1 MSTGKTDVAT
11 ATRFPGARIAEMLR
25 EYAIV
30 VSFFVLLLILTV
42 TARHFVTWVNFL
54 NTLESGAIYGIVAIA
69 FTILLIVAEFD
80 LCSGAIYVLAGIVAA
95 KLQPVLGNGAALAL
109 GVGSGLLIGIFNG
122 LAVTYLRVNSFIA
135 TLASSLMVVGLGTE
149 ITAGFQ
155 LYIADPGFGALG
167 NGKFLGLDYFI
178 WIFIAFTLICGFILS
193 RTKLG
198 RWLYAAGGNPEAA
211 RLSGINVRALRIG
224 AFAFSGFAAG
234 VAGVVLISRTGTA
247 IAGDG
252 LSDVL
257 FPAIAAVVVG
267 GTSIQGGRGAVWRTV
282 LGIFFLEFIRNGFNL
297 LEVNPYYQA
306 IIQGAIILTAV
317 AADALSRRSA

>member
-1 MSTGKTDVAT
+1 MSKSEA
-11 ATRFPGARIAEMLR
+11 ARAARPLASTIVEILR

-30 VSFFVLLLILTV
+30 VSFLILLIILSATADHFLT
-42 TARHFVTWVNFL
+42 WINLL
-54 NTLESGAIYGIVAIA
+54 NTLESGSIYGIVAIA
-69 FTILLIVAEFD
+69 FTVLLIVAEFD

-95 KLQPVLGNGAALAL
+95 KLQPELGNWPAL
-109 GVGSGLLIGIFNG
+109 GMGVAAGLIIGIGNG
-122 LAVTYLRVNSFIA
+122 LVVSYLRVNSFIA
-135 TLASSLMVVGLGTE
+135 TLASSLMVVGIGTE

-155 LYIADPGFGALG
+155 LYIADPGFAVLG
-167 NGKFLGLDYFI
+167 NAKLFGVDYFI
-178 WIFIAFTLICGFILS
+178 WIFIAFALICGFILW

-198 RWLYAAGGNPEAA
+198 RWLFAAGGNPEAA
-211 RLSGINVRALRIG
+211 RLSGINIQALRIG
-224 AFAFSGFAAG
+224 GFAFSGFAAG
-234 VAGVVLISRTGTA
+234 VAGAVLISRTGTA

-252 LSDVL
+252 LADVL

-267 GTSIQGGRGAVWRTV
+267 GTSIQGGRGAIWRTV

-317 AADALSRRSA
+317 SADALSRRSA

>member
-1 MSTGKTDVAT
+1 MSRTET
-11 ATRFPGARIAEMLR
+11 APRPGLSVGGVVEVLR
-25 EYAIV
+25 NYAIV
-30 VSFFVLLLILTV
+30 VSFVVLLVILSA
-42 TARHFVTWVNFL
+42 TADHFLTWINFL
-54 NTLESGAIYGIVAIA
+54 NTLESGSIYGIVAIA

-80 LCSGAIYVLAGIVAA
+80 LCSGAIYVLTGIVAA
-95 KLQPVLGNGAALAL
+95 KLQPELGNAPALAL
-109 GVGSGLLIGIFNG
+109 GVVAGLLIGIFNG

-149 ITAGFQ
+149 ITNGFQ
-155 LYIADPGFGALG
+155 LYIAEPSFGVLG
-167 NGKFLGLDYFI
+167 NGKFLGIDYFI
-178 WIFIAFTLICGFILS
+178 WIFVAFALICGFILS

-198 RWLYAAGGNPEAA
+198 RWLFAAGGNPEAA

-234 VAGVVLISRTGTA
+234 VAGAVLISRTGTA

-252 LSDVL
+252 LADVL

-267 GTSIQGGRGAVWRTV
+267 GTSIQGGRGAIWRTV

-317 AADALSRRSA
+317 AADALSRRST

>member
-1 MSTGKTDVAT
+1 MAGTE
-11 ATRFPGARIAEMLR
+11 ATRPVRPSVGTIFEILR

-30 VSFFVLLLILTV
+30 VSFVVLLIILSA
-42 TARHFVTWVNFL
+42 TADHFLTWINLL
-54 NTLESGAIYGIVAIA
+54 NTLESGSIYGIVAIA
-69 FTILLIVAEFD
+69 FTMLLIVAEFD
-80 LCSGAIYVLAGIVAA
+80 LCSGAIYVLAGVVAA
-95 KLQPVLGNGAALAL
+95 KLEPNLGVWPALAL
-109 GVGSGLLIGIFNG
+109 GVGTGLAIGILNG
-122 LAVTYLRVNSFIA
+122 VVVSFLRVNSFIA
-135 TLASSLMVVGLGTE
+135 TLASSLMVVGIGTE
-149 ITAGFQ
+149 VTNGFQ
-155 LYIADPGFGALG
+155 LYIADPEFAVLG
-167 NGKFLGLDYFI
+167 NDKLFGVDYFV
-178 WIFIAFTLICGFILS
+178 WIFIGFALICGFILS

-198 RWLYAAGGNPEAA
+198 RWLYASGGNPEAA

-234 VAGVVLISRTGTA
+234 VAGAVLISRTGTA

-252 LSDVL
+252 LADVL

-267 GTSIQGGRGAVWRTV
+267 GTSVQGGRGAIWRTV

-317 AADALSRRSA
+317 SADALSRRSS

>member
-1 MSTGKTDVAT
+1 LSASKTNTST
-11 ATRFPGARIAEMLR
+11 ATRLASARLAEMMR

-30 VSFFVLLLILTV
+30 FSFFILLLILTA
-42 TARHFVTWVNFL
+42 TAQHFVTWVNFL
-54 NTLESGAIYGIVAIA
+54 NTLESGSIYGIVAIA

-80 LCSGAIYVLAGIVAA
+80 LCSGATYVLAGIVAA
-95 KLQPVLGNGAALAL
+95 KLQPLFGNGAALAL
-109 GVGSGLLIGIFNG
+109 GVAAGLLIGIFNG

-135 TLASSLMVVGLGTE
+135 TLASSLMVVGIGTE
-149 ITAGFQ
+149 ITNGFQ
-155 LYIADPGFGALG
+155 LYIADPRFSALG
-167 NGKFLGLDYFI
+167 NGKLLGFDYFI
-178 WIFIAFTLICGFILS
+178 WIFVAFALVCGFILW

-252 LSDVL
+252 LADVL

-267 GTSIQGGRGAVWRTV
+267 GTSIQGGRGAIWRTV

-317 AADALSRRSA
+317 AADALSRRSS

>member
-1 MSTGKTDVAT
+1 MSGKLTIAT
-11 ATRFPGARIAEMLR
+11 AVEALR

-30 VSFFVLLLILTV
+30 ASFLILLIILSA
-42 TARHFVTWVNFL
+42 TADHFITWINFL
-54 NTLESGAIYGIVAIA
+54 NTLESGLIYGIVAIA
-69 FTILLIVAEFD
+69 FTVLLIVAEFD

-95 KLQPVLGNGAALAL
+95 KLQPELGNAPALAL
-109 GVGSGLLIGIFNG
+109 GCGAGLLIGVFNG

-135 TLASSLMVVGLGTE
+135 TLASSLMVVGIGTE
-149 ITAGFQ
+149 VTNGFQ
-155 LYIADPGFGALG
+155 LYIAEPSFGQLG
-167 NGKFLGLDYFI
+167 NGKLFGIDYFV
-178 WIFIAFTLICGFILS
+178 WIFVAFALVCGFILS

-234 VAGVVLISRTGTA
+234 VAGAVLISRTGTA

-252 LSDVL
+252 LGDLV

-267 GTSIQGGRGAVWRTV
+267 GTSILGGRGAIWRTV
-282 LGIFFLEFIRNGFNL
+282 LGVLFLEFIRNGFNL
-297 LEVNPYYQA
+297 LEVNPYFQD
-306 IIQGAIILTAV
+306 IIRGGIILTAV
-317 AADALSRRSA
+317 GIDAMSRRST

>member
-1 MSTGKTDVAT
+1 MTRTDAVHPAKLSIGKNLVE
-11 ATRFPGARIAEMLR
+11 IVR

-30 VSFFVLLLILTV
+30 VSFLALLIILSATADHFLT
-42 TARHFVTWVNFL
+42 WINLL
-54 NTLESGAIYGIVAIA
+54 NTLESGSIYGIVAIA
-69 FTILLIVAEFD
+69 FTMLLIVAEFD

-95 KLQPVLGNGAALAL
+95 KFQPELGTWPALLLGIAAGLA
-109 GVGSGLLIGIFNG
+109 IGFFNG
-122 LAVTYLRVNSFIA
+122 LVVTYLRVNSFIA

-149 ITAGFQ
+149 VTNGFQ
-155 LYIADPGFGALG
+155 LYIADPGFAALG
-167 NGKFLGLDYFI
+167 NGKFIGIDYFI
-178 WIFIAFTLICGFILS
+178 WIFIAFALVCGFTLS

-198 RWLYAAGGNPEAA
+198 RWIYASGGNPEAA

-234 VAGVVLISRTGTA
+234 VAGAVLISRTSTA

-252 LSDVL
+252 LADVL

-267 GTSIQGGRGAVWRTV
+267 GTSVQGGRGAIWRTV

>member
-1 MSTGKTDVAT
+1 
-11 ATRFPGARIAEMLR
+11 
-25 EYAIV
+25 
-30 VSFFVLLLILTV
+30 
-42 TARHFVTWVNFL
+42 
-54 NTLESGAIYGIVAIA
+54 
-69 FTILLIVAEFD
+69 
-80 LCSGAIYVLAGIVAA
+80 
-95 KLQPVLGNGAALAL
+95 
-109 GVGSGLLIGIFNG
+109 
-122 LAVTYLRVNSFIA
+122 
-135 TLASSLMVVGLGTE
+135 MVVGIGTE
-149 ITAGFQ
+149 ITNGFQ
-155 LYIADPGFGALG
+155 LYIADPSFSALG
-167 NGKFLGLDYFI
+167 NGKLLGFDYFI
-178 WIFIAFTLICGFILS
+178 WIFVGFAVVCGFILW

-252 LSDVL
+252 LADVL

-317 AADALSRRSA
+317 AADALSRRPS

>member
-1 MSTGKTDVAT
+1 LSASKTDPAT
-11 ATRFPGARIAEMLR
+11 ATRLPIGRIAEMLR

-30 VSFFVLLLILTV
+30 ISFFILLLILTA
-42 TARHFVTWVNFL
+42 TAQHFVTWVNFL
-54 NTLESGAIYGIVAIA
+54 NTLESGSIYGIVAIA
-69 FTILLIVAEFD
+69 FTLLLIVAEFD

-95 KLQPVLGNGAALAL
+95 KLQPTLGNGAALAL
-109 GVGSGLLIGIFNG
+109 GVAAGLLIGIFNG

-135 TLASSLMVVGLGTE
+135 TLASSLMVVGIGTE
-149 ITAGFQ
+149 ITNGFQ
-155 LYIADPGFGALG
+155 LYIADPSFGALG
-167 NGKFLGLDYFI
+167 NGKLLGFDYFI
-178 WIFIAFTLICGFILS
+178 WIFVAFALICGFILS

-252 LSDVL
+252 LADVL

-317 AADALSRRSA
+317 AADALSRRSS

>member
-1 MSTGKTDVAT
+1 MSTTRSDT
-11 ATRFPGARIAEMLR
+11 ARPKLSLNMLVEACR

-30 VSFFVLLLILTV
+30 VSFLILLIILSA
-42 TARHFVTWVNFL
+42 TAEHFVTWINFL
-54 NTLESGAIYGIVAIA
+54 NTLESGSIYGIVAIA

-95 KLQPVLGNGAALAL
+95 KLQPSLGTAPALAL
-109 GVGSGLLIGIFNG
+109 GCGAGLLIGVFNG
-122 LAVTYLRVNSFIA
+122 VAVTYLRVNSFIA

-149 ITAGFQ
+149 ITNGFQ
-155 LYIADPGFGALG
+155 LYISDPSFGTLG
-167 NGKFLGLDYFI
+167 NGKFLGFDYFI
-178 WIFIAFTLICGFILS
+178 WIFVAFALLSGFILS

-234 VAGVVLISRTGTA
+234 VAGAVLISRTGTA

-252 LSDVL
+252 LADVL

-267 GTSIQGGRGAVWRTV
+267 GTSIQGGRGAIWRTV

-317 AADALSRRSA
+317 SADALSRRS

>member
-1 MSTGKTDVAT
+1 MAGTE
-11 ATRFPGARIAEMLR
+11 ATRPVKPSVGTVFEILR

-30 VSFFVLLLILTV
+30 VSFVVLLIILSA
-42 TARHFVTWVNFL
+42 TADHFLTWINLL
-54 NTLESGAIYGIVAIA
+54 NTLESGSIYGIVAIA

-80 LCSGAIYVLAGIVAA
+80 LCSGAIYVLAGVVAA
-95 KLQPVLGNGAALAL
+95 KLEPNLGVWPALAL
-109 GVGSGLLIGIFNG
+109 GVGAGLAIGILNG
-122 LAVTYLRVNSFIA
+122 VVVSLLRVNSFIA
-135 TLASSLMVVGLGTE
+135 TLASSLMVVGIGTE
-149 ITAGFQ
+149 VTNGFQ
-155 LYIADPGFGALG
+155 LYIADPEFAVLG
-167 NGKFLGLDYFI
+167 NDKLFGVDYFV
-178 WIFIAFTLICGFILS
+178 WIFIGFALICGFILS

-198 RWLYAAGGNPEAA
+198 RWLYASGGNPEAA

-234 VAGVVLISRTGTA
+234 VAGAVLISRTGTA

-252 LSDVL
+252 LADVL

-267 GTSIQGGRGAVWRTV
+267 GTSVQGGRGAIWRTV

-317 AADALSRRSA
+317 SADALSRRSS